1 MTESEPTDAEVVET
15 AATAA
20 EGVVFERYRKS
31 DVRDLDVT
39 VSFEDGRLAVDV
51 YLNPADGTD
60 PDPDEAVA
68 DAVDAAEAA
77 VDDLFAGAG
86 ESES

>member
-1 MTESEPTDAEVVET
+1 VTDDGPADADVAET
-15 AATAA
+15 AAAAA

-39 VSFEDGRLAVDV
+39 VTFADRRLSVDV

-60 PDPDEAVA
+60 PDPDAVVDEAVA
-68 DAVDAAEAA
+68 AAEAA
-77 VDDLFAGAG
+77 VDDLFADDG
-86 ESES
+86 S